1 MGDFMNGSTCMT
13 HNGIIYFG
21 SQNGACFFNP
31 KELSSIRQVS
41 PVKIT
46 QFCKYN
52 KKQKVKMLKFQ
63 FHSKGSSPF
72 TL

>member
-41 PVKIT
+41 LLKSPNSANTI
-46 QFCKYN
+46 

-63 FHSKGSSPF
+63 FHSKRE
-72 TL
+72 